1 MAKEHLLAPARRK
14 TALHTPFTTLHHHV
28 SGRGNTLVAPPA
40 DGIYTMGVR

>member
-1 MAKEHLLAPARRK
+1 MAKEHLLAPARRE
-14 TALHTPFTTLHHHV
+14 TALHTPFTTLHQHV

>member
-1 MAKEHLLAPARRK
+1 MAKEHLLASARQES
-14 TALHTPFTTLHHHV
+14 ALHTPFTTLHHHV

>member
-1 MAKEHLLAPARRK
+1 MAKEHLLASARRE

-40 DGIYTMGVR
+40 DGIYTMGVL